1 MSLED
6 IDSWADN
13 RIYSIKISLTIADAP
28 FELKVRRFIPKKDDL
43 PHEVWINASGQ
54 IVCWPTPPYAIADM
68 LQAKEVIEKSI
79 DKYAAL
85 YIKGLLGESTG
96 EQTLLWKTYL
106 EAFRRANPK
115 RDDVVR

>member
-6 IDSWADN
+6 IDSWADD

-28 FELKVRRFIPKKDDL
+28 FELKVRRFIPKKADL

-85 YIKGLLGESTG
+85 YIKGLFGESTG
-96 EQTLLWKTYL
+96 EQTLLWETYL